1 MKVNHMSIETKAGRK
16 IIKDFSFAL
25 NMNDKLAIIGEEGN
39 GKSTILKFIYDKN
52 LIEDYCYYNG
62 IVDIS
67 KEDIGYLEQSLNS
80 GWNTFGAMDFFLCP
94 DINQDPEYEIYNEIY
109 KIETLFEK
117 YNIEK
122 TILTEN
128 RKIQSLS
135 GGEKVKLQ
143 LIKIIIRKPKLILLD
158 EPTNDIDL
166 ETILLLEKFILSE
179 PTPIIYVSH
188 DEELL
193 SKTANAILHLEQIK
207 RKTEMKFTYLKTDYS
222 SYISLRQR
230 QLDQQNKDA
239 YRTRKEKEEKRQK
252 LMQQHLLVENDLD
265 RAVRQPSWGRLLA
278 KKMKNIKAIEKRVE
292 QMPVVDYAQP
302 EDAIN
307 AFFSK
312 DVYIPNGKTILD
324 IRDLRLSIEDKVLAT
339 SITLKI
345 VGPKHIILIGNNG
358 TGKTTLLKQIYRL
371 LKDRTDIVLG
381 YMPQTYEE
389 EFISS
394 LDAVSYLQT
403 FLGHDAKTKSKIMS
417 FLGALNFQE
426 FEMKST
432 LDQLSGGQKAKLYLG
447 KVILLNCNVL
457 LLDEPTRNLS
467 PLSNPVIR
475 QILKDFRG
483 TILAVTHDRKMLQ
496 EVADE
501 IYCLTKEGLQ
511 ILNDS

>member
-1 MKVNHMSIETKAGRK
+1 MSIETKAGRK
-16 IIKDFSFAL
+16 IIKNFSFAL
-25 NMNDKLAIIGEEGN
+25 NTNDKLAIIGEEGN

-52 LIEDYCYYNG
+52 LIEDYCYYKG

-67 KEDIGYLEQSLNS
+67 KEDIGYLKQSLNP
-80 GWNTFGAMDFFLCP
+80 GWNTFGAMDFFLYP
-94 DINQDPEYEIYNEIY
+94 DINQDLEYEIYNEIY

-117 YNIEK
+117 YNIDK
-122 TILTEN
+122 IILTEN

-143 LIKIIIRKPKLILLD
+143 LIKINIRKPKLILLD
-158 EPTNDIDL
+158 EPTNDIDI

-302 EDAIN
+302 EEAIN

-312 DVYIPNGKTILD
+312 DVYIPNGKIILD
-324 IRDLRLSIEDKVLAT
+324 IRDLRLSIEDKVLAS

-358 TGKTTLLKQIYRL
+358 TGKTTLLKQIYHL
-371 LKDRTDIVLG
+371 LKTRTDIVLG

-403 FLGHDAKTKSKIMS
+403 FLGYDAITKSKIMS

-447 KVILLNCNVL
+447 KLILLNCNVL

-501 IYCLTKEGLQ
+501 VYCLTKEGLK
-511 ILNDS
+511 ISNNS

>member
-1 MKVNHMSIETKAGRK
+1 
-16 IIKDFSFAL
+16 
-25 NMNDKLAIIGEEGN
+25 
-39 GKSTILKFIYDKN
+39 
-52 LIEDYCYYNG
+52 
-62 IVDIS
+62 
-67 KEDIGYLEQSLNS
+67 
-80 GWNTFGAMDFFLCP
+80 
-94 DINQDPEYEIYNEIY
+94 
-109 KIETLFEK
+109 
-117 YNIEK
+117 
-122 TILTEN
+122 
-128 RKIQSLS
+128 
-135 GGEKVKLQ
+135 
-143 LIKIIIRKPKLILLD
+143 
-158 EPTNDIDL
+158 
-166 ETILLLEKFILSE
+166 
-179 PTPIIYVSH
+179 
-188 DEELL
+188 
-193 SKTANAILHLEQIK
+193 
-207 RKTEMKFTYLKTDYS
+207 
-222 SYISLRQR
+222 
-230 QLDQQNKDA
+230 
-239 YRTRKEKEEKRQK
+239 
-252 LMQQHLLVENDLD
+252 
-265 RAVRQPSWGRLLA
+265 
-278 KKMKNIKAIEKRVE
+278 
-292 QMPVVDYAQP
+292 MPVVDYAQP
-302 EDAIN
+302 EEAIN

-312 DVYIPNGKTILD
+312 DVYIPNGKIILD

-358 TGKTTLLKQIYRL
+358 TGKTTLLKQIYHL

-501 IYCLTKEGLQ
+501 VYCLTKEGLQ
-511 ILNDS
+511 ILNNS

>member
-1 MKVNHMSIETKAGRK
+1 MSIETKAGRK

-94 DINQDPEYEIYNEIY
+94 DINQDPKYEIYNEIY

-122 TILTEN
+122 TILMEN

-403 FLGHDAKTKSKIMS
+403 CLGHDAKTKSKIMS

-426 FEMKST
+426 FEIKST

-501 IYCLTKEGLQ
+501 VYCLTKEGLQ
-511 ILNDS
+511 ILNNS

>member
-1 MKVNHMSIETKAGRK
+1 
-16 IIKDFSFAL
+16 
-25 NMNDKLAIIGEEGN
+25 
-39 GKSTILKFIYDKN
+39 
-52 LIEDYCYYNG
+52 
-62 IVDIS
+62 
-67 KEDIGYLEQSLNS
+67 
-80 GWNTFGAMDFFLCP
+80 
-94 DINQDPEYEIYNEIY
+94 
-109 KIETLFEK
+109 
-117 YNIEK
+117 
-122 TILTEN
+122 
-128 RKIQSLS
+128 
-135 GGEKVKLQ
+135 
-143 LIKIIIRKPKLILLD
+143 
-158 EPTNDIDL
+158 
-166 ETILLLEKFILSE
+166 
-179 PTPIIYVSH
+179 
-188 DEELL
+188 
-193 SKTANAILHLEQIK
+193 
-207 RKTEMKFTYLKTDYS
+207 MKFTYLKTDYS